1 MKIFLGGSRWQQNQP
16 ITPPN
21 EKACFFQKGP
31 TRAKPGQLFE
41 IFLGGGSSRQL
52 EVAVAHI
59 LHLEALEE
67 QPNDS
72 PPLMRKFN
80 WSQI

>member
-21 EKACFFQKGP
+21 EKACFFLSKKAQ
-31 TRAKPGQLFE
+31 PGQLFE
-41 IFLGGGSSRQL
+41 IFLGGSSRQL

-59 LHLEALEE
+59 LHLEAVEE
-67 QPNDS
+67 QPND
-72 PPLMRKFN
+72 PPPIIRKFS
-80 WSQI
+80 WSQN